1 MPWTPLPRIAF
12 AIATYPFNPTT
23 RDDLPLELGDELYII
38 EQCADGQWYRGYL
51 VAPPSLL
58 AGLTSVKGQSLE
70 ARVFSGIFP
79 AACVDIKEYLA
90 TEIPPPV
97 QVQEMDDEEE
107 EQEEEED
114 DDDDGD
120 QATETETETEMEDGK
135 STRQRIREST
145 TSTQD
150 LAYANAHGYDV
161 YIGAGEGEMIAGG
174 LGVPP
179 PPRKKNTRL
188 SDFGG
193 RIGGGNNGNGNSGS
207 GPVINGTRHEDPDSP
222 KTKKEKRN
230 RRRVTHLSHHSQYRN
245 PNRVR
250 PAAPVPMLK
259 VGDETSSFESEPL
272 IDEIASCL
280 REWYAAN
287 IHELL
292 LGRQYP
298 LLDQIST
305 LVQGLDMARRQLLHN
320 VLTKAELA
328 ATRESTVW
336 ALVRGNKLL
345 SREIIVRHPGSGRIL
360 TGEDS
365 SVEITT
371 LQSQMSLLD
380 APPVQV
386 HEGVT
391 LHHLL
396 LDLKAFVGMAAE
408 PTTLVFYL
416 ATKGHVPISESFTV
430 ELSQQGVPVDASQ
443 IGQLQTLFLNL
454 SARDTAD
461 EIYLVARVYTLHT
474 IVVGQQTLQG
484 NVGHK
489 DREALTQ
496 QNGTGQQQQ
505 REQQSQN
512 GHTSPNPPKSSGGSK
527 EPKLSGRISV
537 LFSPKANQGHGKENQ
552 FSPAQQER
560 SARALHQKGS
570 LANMDGGNQNGT
582 IGRKTK
588 SRDGKSD
595 SEISTHSN
603 QGTPPVPSLS
613 APKKVD
619 YRKALGVGVLDVG
632 RFIRQ
637 EIGTEQVMRI
647 FVPVGTGGGN
657 GMSLVGN
664 SSDKN
669 HGVSEKSKTGGGE
682 DWDRLVK
689 DVIES
694 RTSKL
699 WVV

>member
-1 MPWTPLPRIAF
+1 MPWTPLPKIAF

-58 AGLTSVKGQSLE
+58 AGLSSVKGQTLE

-79 AACVDIKEYLA
+79 AVCVDIKEYLA
-90 TEIPPPV
+90 TEIPP
-97 QVQEMDDEEE
+97 QAQI
-107 EQEEEED
+107 
-114 DDDDGD
+114 D
-120 QATETETETEMEDGK
+120 QAEELDGGDDAEEGDGQDGEDEIETETDDGK
-135 STRQRIREST
+135 SIRRMMREST
-145 TSTQD
+145 ASLQD
-150 LAYANAHGYDV
+150 LAFAETGYEV
-161 YIGAGEGEMIAGG
+161 HVGMNEGEMIAGG
-174 LGVPP
+174 LGA
-179 PPRKKNTRL
+179 PPRRKVNRFSEFGNT
-188 SDFGG
+188 GG
-193 RIGGGNNGNGNSGS
+193 SSGS
-207 GPVINGTRHEDPDSP
+207 ALEPNGTRQEDTSSV
-222 KTKKEKRN
+222 KSRKEKRN
-230 RRRVTHLSHHSQYRN
+230 RRRVTQLSQRSHSYRN
-245 PNRVR
+245 QNQVR

-298 LLDQIST
+298 LLDQISV

-320 VLTKAELA
+320 VLTKAELV

-336 ALVRGNKLL
+336 ALVKGNKLL
-345 SREIIVRHPGSGRIL
+345 SREVIVRHPGSGRIL

-380 APPVQV
+380 APPVTVQ
-386 HEGVT
+386 EGVT

-396 LDLKAFVGMAAE
+396 LDLKAFVGMALE

-416 ATKGHVPISESFTV
+416 ATKTHIPISESFTV

-454 SARDTAD
+454 SPRDTAE
-461 EIYLVARVYTLHT
+461 EIYLVARVYTSHSLL
-474 IVVGQQTLQG
+474 VGGQQPSQS
-484 NVGHK
+484 NHGHR
-489 DREALTQ
+489 DREVLIQ
-496 QNGTGQQQQ
+496 RSNSMGQQQQ
-505 REQQSQN
+505 KDQPHQIGS
-512 GHTSPNPPKSSGGSK
+512 TSPNPPKSSGGTK

-537 LFSPKANQGHGKENQ
+537 LFSPKPNGRENQ
-552 FSPAQQER
+552 FSPAQQEKG
-560 SARALHQKGS
+560 ARALHQKGS
-570 LANMDGGNQNGT
+570 MGNLNCAIQNGSV
-582 IGRKTK
+582 GRKTR

-595 SEISTHSN
+595 SESSTHSN
-603 QGTPPVPSLS
+603 HGSSAVS
-613 APKKVD
+613 APKKVEF
-619 YRKALGVGVLDVG
+619 RKALGVGVLDVG

-637 EIGTEQVMRI
+637 EAGTEQVMRI
-647 FVPVGTGGGN
+647 FVPIGTGGGT
-657 GMSLVGN
+657 GMSLVGG
-664 SSDKN
+664 SSDKG
-669 HGVSEKSKTGGGE
+669 HGVNEKSKSGGGE

-699 WVV
+699 

>member
-1 MPWTPLPRIAF
+1 M
-12 AIATYPFNPTT
+12 
-23 RDDLPLELGDELYII
+23 
-38 EQCADGQWYRGYL
+38 
-51 VAPPSLL
+51 APPSLL
-58 AGLTSVKGQSLE
+58 AGLTSVKGQTLE

-97 QVQEMDDEEE
+97 QIDQAESLQDEE
-107 EQEEEED
+107 QGEED
-114 DDDDGD
+114 ADGD
-120 QATETETETEMEDGK
+120 GATEAGTDDGK
-135 STRQRIREST
+135 SVKQRVRDST
-145 TSTQD
+145 TSTLD
-150 LAYANAHGYDV
+150 LAFAVANGYDV
-161 YIGAGEGEMIAGG
+161 FVGAGEGEMIAGG

-179 PPRKKNTRL
+179 PPRRKTSRL
-188 SDFGG
+188 SDFG
-193 RIGGGNNGNGNSGS
+193 NNGVGGRPGGASGMTVNGNRHD
-207 GPVINGTRHEDPDSP
+207 GPDTV
-222 KTKKEKRN
+222 KTTKEKRN
-230 RRRVTHLSHHSQYRN
+230 RRRITPLSQHRASYRN
-245 PNRVR
+245 PNRIR

-328 ATRESTVW
+328 AARENTVW

-380 APPVQV
+380 APPVVV

-396 LDLKAFVGMAAE
+396 LDLKAFVGMATE
-408 PTTLVFYL
+408 PTTLIFYL
-416 ATKGHVPISESFTV
+416 ATKGHIPISESFTV

-454 SARDTAD
+454 SARDTAE
-461 EIYLVARVYTLHT
+461 EIYLVTRVYTLHT
-474 IVVGQQTLQG
+474 AIIGSQQAQSTH
-484 NVGHK
+484 GHK
-489 DREALTQ
+489 DREALAQ
-496 QNGTGQQQQ
+496 QSNGTVQRQQ
-505 REQQSQN
+505 REHESQN
-512 GHTSPNPPKSSGGSK
+512 GHVSPNPPRSSGGNK

-537 LFSPKANQGHGKENQ
+537 LFSPKPNQGHGKENQ
-552 FSPAQQER
+552 FTPAQQEK
-560 SARALHQKGS
+560 SARALRQKGS
-570 LANMDGGNQNGT
+570 MHNIDCSSPNGT
-582 IGRKTK
+582 MGRRTK

-595 SEISTHSN
+595 SESSTHSN
-603 QGTPPVPSLS
+603 HAAPPVPTLS
-613 APKKVD
+613 TPKKVE

-657 GMSLVGN
+657 GMSLVGG
-664 SSDKN
+664 SSDKG
-669 HGVSEKSKTGGGE
+669 HGVSEKSRAGGGE

-699 WVV
+699 

>member
-1 MPWTPLPRIAF
+1 MPWTPLPKIAF

-58 AGLTSVKGQSLE
+58 AGLSSVKGQTLE

-79 AACVDIKEYLA
+79 AVCVDIKEYLA
-90 TEIPPPV
+90 TEIP
-97 QVQEMDDEEE
+97 QQAHIDQAEELDGGDDA
-107 EQEEEED
+107 
-114 DDDDGD
+114 DGD
-120 QATETETETEMEDGK
+120 GLDGEDAIETETDDGK
-135 STRQRIREST
+135 SMKGRMREST

-150 LAYANAHGYDV
+150 LAFAESGYELHV
-161 YIGAGEGEMIAGG
+161 GMSEGEMITGG
-174 LGVPP
+174 LGA
-179 PPRKKNTRL
+179 PPRRKANRFSEFGNT
-188 SDFGG
+188 GG
-193 RIGGGNNGNGNSGS
+193 HSGS
-207 GPVINGTRHEDPDSP
+207 ALGPNGIRHDDASSV
-222 KTKKEKRN
+222 KSRKEKRN
-230 RRRVTHLSHHSQYRN
+230 RRRITQLSQNSHSYRN
-245 PNRVR
+245 QNRVR

-320 VLTKAELA
+320 VLTKAELVA
-328 ATRESTVW
+328 ARESTVW
-336 ALVRGNKLL
+336 ALVKGNKLL
-345 SREIIVRHPGSGRIL
+345 SREVIVRHPGSGRIL

-380 APPVQV
+380 APPVVVQ
-386 HEGVT
+386 EGAT

-396 LDLKAFVGMAAE
+396 LDLKAFVGMASE

-416 ATKGHVPISESFTV
+416 ATKTHIPISESFTV

-454 SARDTAD
+454 STRDTAE
-461 EIYLVARVYTLHT
+461 EIYLVARVYTIHNLL
-474 IVVGQQTLQG
+474 VGAQQ
-484 NVGHK
+484 GHR

-496 QNGTGQQQQ
+496 QSNSVGQQQQ
-505 REQQSQN
+505 KDQPHPIGSA
-512 GHTSPNPPKSSGGSK
+512 SPNPPRSSGGTK

-537 LFSPKANQGHGKENQ
+537 LFSPKPNGRENQ
-552 FSPAQQER
+552 FSPIQQEKG
-560 SARALHQKGS
+560 ARALHQKGS
-570 LANMDGGNQNGT
+570 IGNLDATIQNGSV
-582 IGRKTK
+582 GRKTK

-595 SEISTHSN
+595 SESSTHSN
-603 QGTPPVPSLS
+603 HGSSAVS
-613 APKKVD
+613 APKKVEF
-619 YRKALGVGVLDVG
+619 RKALGVGVLDVG

-637 EIGTEQVMRI
+637 EAGTEQVMRI
-647 FVPVGTGGGN
+647 FVPVGTGGGT
-657 GMSLVGN
+657 GMSLVGG
-664 SSDKN
+664 SGDKG
-669 HGVSEKSKTGGGE
+669 HGVNEKSKSGGGE

-699 WVV
+699 

>member
-38 EQCADGQWYRGYL
+38 EQCAEGQWYRGYL

-58 AGLTSVKGQSLE
+58 AGLTSVKGQTLE

-97 QVQEMDDEEE
+97 QIDDVELLDDEEE
-107 EQEEEED
+107 EGEEEG
-114 DDDDGD
+114 DGD
-120 QATETETETEMEDGK
+120 GATEAGTEDGK
-135 STRQRIREST
+135 GKGVKQGVREST
-145 TSTQD
+145 TSTLD
-150 LAYANAHGYDV
+150 LAFAVANGYDV
-161 YIGAGEGEMIAGG
+161 FVGAGEGEVIAGG

-179 PPRKKNTRL
+179 PPRRKASRL
-188 SDFGG
+188 SDFGNNCTGG
-193 RIGGGNNGNGNSGS
+193 RPGGAGGLTVNDN
-207 GPVINGTRHEDPDSP
+207 RHDDSDTA
-222 KTKKEKRN
+222 KTAKQKRN
-230 RRRVTHLSHHSQYRN
+230 RRRITSLSQHRSSYRN
-245 PNRVR
+245 PNRIR

-305 LVQGLDMARRQLLHN
+305 LVQRLDMARRQLLHN

-328 ATRESTVW
+328 ATRENTVW

-365 SVEITT
+365 SVEVTT

-380 APPVQV
+380 APPVAV

-396 LDLKAFVGMAAE
+396 LDLKAFVGMATE

-416 ATKGHVPISESFTV
+416 ATKGHIPISESFTV

-454 SARDTAD
+454 SSRDTAE
-461 EIYLVARVYTLHT
+461 EIYLVARVYTLHSV
-474 IVVGQQTLQG
+474 VVGSQHTQSTH
-484 NVGHK
+484 GHK

-496 QNGTGQQQQ
+496 QSNGQKQQK
-505 REQQSQN
+505 EQESQN
-512 GHTSPNPPKSSGGSK
+512 GHISPTPPRSSGGGK

-537 LFSPKANQGHGKENQ
+537 LFSPKPNQGHGKENQ
-552 FSPAQQER
+552 FTPAQQEK

-570 LANMDGGNQNGT
+570 MPSIDSSSSNAT
-582 IGRKTK
+582 VGRKTK

-595 SEISTHSN
+595 SESSTHSN
-603 QGTPPVPSLS
+603 HTAPPMPTLS
-613 APKKVD
+613 APRRVE

-657 GMSLVGN
+657 GMSLVGG
-664 SSDKN
+664 SSEKG

-699 WVV
+699 